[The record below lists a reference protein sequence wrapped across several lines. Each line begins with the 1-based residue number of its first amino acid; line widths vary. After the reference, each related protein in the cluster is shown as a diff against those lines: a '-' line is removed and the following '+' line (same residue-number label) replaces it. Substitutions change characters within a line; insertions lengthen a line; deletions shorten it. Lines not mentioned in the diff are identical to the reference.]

1 MKFGDSLVQKVNSIN
16 VVCMYYRCINHN
28 FKIISQVDM
37 SKVKLDVLKPW
48 IGKKITEILG
58 WEDDVVVEFVVN
70 QLEEHKVIIYNYY
83 LLLIQYLLLI
93 LF

>member
-1 MKFGDSLVQKVNSIN
+1 MGLCYGMLVLPPVSSFQI
-16 VVCMYYRCINHN
+16 YN
-28 FKIISQVDM
+28 FQVDM

-70 QLEEHKVIIYNYY
+70 QLEEHKASSQSIFYA
-83 LLLIQYLLLI
+83 
-93 LF
+93 